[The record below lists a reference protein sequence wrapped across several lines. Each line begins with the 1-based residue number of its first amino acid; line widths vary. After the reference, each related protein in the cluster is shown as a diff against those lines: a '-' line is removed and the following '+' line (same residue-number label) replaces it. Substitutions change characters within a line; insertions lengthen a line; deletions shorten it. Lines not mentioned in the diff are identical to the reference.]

1 MENKENKDNKTI
13 HRDPL
18 DAENAKEMEKKEI
31 SETLNRH
38 LNDFKSICFDAVRQ
52 LEGDE
57 YTLGTVKKLEQGF
70 RILDNDPV
78 TTRLKA
84 LHWNKFLEMAMELK
98 AHIHKF
104 TELISMLQIRYT
116 SKKANIQVLDRIIE
130 EFTLGARE
138 IKVKL
143 PPNTTS
149 LPSKDNPID
158 VDIHNLREKIG
169 YSIKELNK
177 KEKQEIE
184 KKEKKDGN
192 R

>member
-1 MENKENKDNKTI
+1 
-13 HRDPL
+13 
-18 DAENAKEMEKKEI
+18 
-31 SETLNRH
+31 
-38 LNDFKSICFDAVRQ
+38 
-52 LEGDE
+52 
-57 YTLGTVKKLEQGF
+57 
-70 RILDNDPV
+70 
-78 TTRLKA
+78 
-84 LHWNKFLEMAMELK
+84 MAMELK

-184 KKEKKDGN
+184 KKEKEDGN